1 MIGFAVLFG
10 LLAVFLAQTW
20 LNNQEAARM
29 RSLEAQ
35 HKAPAP
41 ERTIVVA
48 ARPLRFGE
56 QLTASALREL
66 PWPQDALPA
75 GAFGKIADLVA
86 AKRVVLMP
94 MEPNEAVLASKVTG
108 PGERATLSA
117 VLDPGMTAVTVRV
130 NDVEGVAGFV
140 LPGDHVDVMLTRQG
154 EKNSA
159 ATDVVI
165 ENAQVLAID
174 QLADEKADK
183 PSVVKAVTLEV
194 KATDGEQNRARLHG
208 RHAVAAAAQGRRRR
222 RAGFAPRDHRR
233 SRQVDDGKI
242 GFRDGRG
249 VAAVEERARRVQR
262 SGRARQC
269 AFRGGVAAGAGAGK
283 RLIGDDAAGRRE
295 IGVWGQVSGGEADV
309 KSQYKKQNDLAG
321 GSRRHADRTTDGA
334 GVKIAALM
342 RRGWIRA
349 VLAGSV
355 MAVLPPAVRAQ
366 ESIVLANPVHSAQVS
381 VTVGKTE
388 DIRTDQNFANITVG
402 DPDIADVSPLTDHSL
417 SILGK
422 KIGTTRVTVY
432 DADHK
437 PVGIFDV
444 EVSYDIS
451 RLAAEIGHFTGGG
464 IKVSS
469 INGRIL
475 LSGTS
480 PDAATLD
487 KAVQIAGQFGPD
499 PINTVQVMQPQQIEL
514 EVRFIEVDRNAGRD
528 LGVQWN
534 AFGNSV
540 LANIRQHQTAGFAAA
555 DHPAGRLV
563 SAARDRRR
571 RRQRHGEAL
580 PISPVVAAGVL
591 SGAAPFGFLVGQ
603 LTNKLQIEVNA
614 LESKGAARLLAEPNL
629 VTLSGETASFLAG
642 GQIPIPEVGATGTPS
657 FGFQPYG
664 VGLSFTPTV
673 LRDGVI
679 NLIVKPEVSEIDH
692 GATP

>member
-1 MIGFAVLFG
+1 
-10 LLAVFLAQTW
+10 
-20 LNNQEAARM
+20 
-29 RSLEAQ
+29 
-35 HKAPAP
+35 
-41 ERTIVVA
+41 
-48 ARPLRFGE
+48 
-56 QLTASALREL
+56 
-66 PWPQDALPA
+66 
-75 GAFGKIADLVA
+75 
-86 AKRVVLMP
+86 
-94 MEPNEAVLASKVTG
+94 
-108 PGERATLSA
+108 
-117 VLDPGMTAVTVRV
+117 
-130 NDVEGVAGFV
+130 
-140 LPGDHVDVMLTRQG
+140 
-154 EKNSA
+154 
-159 ATDVVI
+159 
-165 ENAQVLAID
+165 
-174 QLADEKADK
+174 
-183 PSVVKAVTLEV
+183 
-194 KATDGEQNRARLHG
+194 
-208 RHAVAAAAQGRRRR
+208 
-222 RAGFAPRDHRR
+222 
-233 SRQVDDGKI
+233 
-242 GFRDGRG
+242 
-249 VAAVEERARRVQR
+249 
-262 SGRARQC
+262 
-269 AFRGGVAAGAGAGK
+269 
-283 RLIGDDAAGRRE
+283 
-295 IGVWGQVSGGEADV
+295 VSGGEAEV

-321 GSRRHADRTTDGA
+321 GSRRHADGTTRDARLQIGA
-334 GVKIAALM
+334 LL

-349 VLAGSV
+349 VLAASV
-355 MAVLPPAVRAQ
+355 VAALPPAVRAQ
-366 ESIVLANPVHSAQVS
+366 ENIVLASPVHSAQVR

-487 KAVQIAGQFGPD
+487 KAVQIAAQFGPD

-540 LANIRQHQTAGFAAA
+540 LANTGSGLPASQLPITQPGGSFQQPGTTVGGANVAG
-555 DHPAGRLV
+555 
-563 SAARDRRR
+563 S
-571 RRQRHGEAL
+571 AL

-603 LTNKLQIEVNA
+603 LTNKLQVEVNA

-673 LRDGVI
+673 LHDGVI
-679 NLIVKPEVSEIDH
+679 NLIVKPEVSEIDKTNGVTIGGTFVPGLTTRKASTTLELRDGQSFMLGGLLQSDGTNTIDQLPWAGDLPVL
-692 GATP
+692 GALFRSTDYQKQETDLVILVTPHIVRPLTPVDPVHTPFDSSLPPNDVDLFLMGDTEVSPELARLAIGALNRPYVGHILDLPRNGGVYVTAKD

>member
-1 MIGFAVLFG
+1 MK
-10 LLAVFLAQTW
+10 
-20 LNNQEAARM
+20 
-29 RSLEAQ
+29 
-35 HKAPAP
+35 H
-41 ERTIVVA
+41 
-48 ARPLRFGE
+48 
-56 QLTASALREL
+56 
-66 PWPQDALPA
+66 
-75 GAFGKIADLVA
+75 
-86 AKRVVLMP
+86 
-94 MEPNEAVLASKVTG
+94 
-108 PGERATLSA
+108 
-117 VLDPGMTAVTVRV
+117 
-130 NDVEGVAGFV
+130 
-140 LPGDHVDVMLTRQG
+140 
-154 EKNSA
+154 
-159 ATDVVI
+159 
-165 ENAQVLAID
+165 
-174 QLADEKADK
+174 
-183 PSVVKAVTLEV
+183 
-194 KATDGEQNRARLHG
+194 
-208 RHAVAAAAQGRRRR
+208 
-222 RAGFAPRDHRR
+222 
-233 SRQVDDGKI
+233 
-242 GFRDGRG
+242 
-249 VAAVEERARRVQR
+249 
-262 SGRARQC
+262 
-269 AFRGGVAAGAGAGK
+269 
-283 RLIGDDAAGRRE
+283 
-295 IGVWGQVSGGEADV
+295 
-309 KSQYKKQNDLAG
+309 QYKKQSDLAG
-321 GSRRHADRTTDGA
+321 GGRRHTDRSLKI
-334 GVKIAALM
+334 GVLL

-349 VLAGSV
+349 VLAASV

-366 ESIVLANPVHSAQVS
+366 QNIVLANPVHSAQVR

-437 PVGIFDV
+437 PVGIFDI

-540 LANIRQHQTAGFAAA
+540 LANTGSGLPASRLPITQPNGSFQQPAIAGTGVGGPNVTA
-555 DHPAGRLV
+555 
-563 SAARDRRR
+563 S
-571 RRQRHGEAL
+571 AL

-679 NLIVKPEVSEIDH
+679 NLIVKPEVSEIDTAH
-692 GATP
+692 AVTVAGTTVPALTTRKASTTLELRDGQSFMLGGLLQSDGTNNIDQLPWLGDMPVLGALFRSTDYQKNETDLVILVTPHIVRPLTPVDPVHTPFDSSLPPNDVDLFLMGDTEVSPELARLAIGALNRPYVGHILDLPRNGGVYVTAKD